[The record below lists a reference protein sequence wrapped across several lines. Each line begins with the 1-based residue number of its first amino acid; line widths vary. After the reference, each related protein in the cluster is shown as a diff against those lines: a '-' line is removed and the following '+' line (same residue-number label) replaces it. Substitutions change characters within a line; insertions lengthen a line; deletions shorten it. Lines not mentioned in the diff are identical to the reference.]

1 MFHSIMMGMKNAGML
16 PRLSDTERQAL
27 EAGDVWA
34 EGEFFG
40 GNPDF
45 KKLMSE
51 AYNQLTAE
59 EQAFMDGPCEELI
72 QMCDPWEMS
81 RTRQVPD
88 AIFNYMADNGF
99 FALLIPKKYGGKG
112 FSVLARSTIMAKIQA
127 AGGAVAAIV
136 VIPNSLGAAELTEKY
151 GTQEQK
157 DHYLPRLAKGEYI
170 PCFGLTELTAGSDAA
185 SIKADGVVFR
195 DDDGHLK
202 ARMSFSKRYITLA
215 PIANLISLAVRLRD
229 PDNLLGKGEDLGITV
244 MLLHKGMDGLSIGLR
259 HDPMGVSFHNGPIYG
274 ENVVAPL
281 ANTIGGID
289 YVGKGWKMLM
299 ESLAG
304 GRAISLPAS
313 AVGGARMLASV
324 TGAYS
329 MVREQFNMPI
339 GLMEGPQ
346 AKVARLA
353 GLQYLM
359 EAARVYSCSAVDA
372 GHEPPVVSAILKQQ
386 LTELMRSLSI
396 DAMDVMAGAAIQRG
410 PNNIVSDAYIAAPIN
425 ITVEGANILTRT
437 LIIYGQGANRSHPY
451 ARKLVESVETEDT
464 TRFRSALVGWVGGMV
479 VNFGRSIARY
489 LTRGF
494 TAGSPV
500 SGETATYYRRLG
512 WASTRFAILSDLA
525 MIFMGAKL
533 KAKGNFTGRL
543 ADVLSWIFLCT
554 ATLRRFEAEGRRA
567 EDLPM
572 VHYALN
578 YGLKEIQDG
587 FEGVYANFEAP
598 VVGWWFKSV
607 GGWLLRLNP
616 IGKGVTDN
624 LLAPAAAV
632 VQTPDARLDAQ
643 QAGLFVPQ
651 DIERG
656 AGRLYHAFRLLHAV
670 RPVHAKII
678 AASKAKTLPKGH
690 PAELID
696 LALEKQVISADEAE
710 QARTAR
716 RVQLNSW
723 AVDEFTPEEYV
734 RIGSS
739 TDVTEGFI
747 GKEAPRPKLVASG
760 QA

>member
-1 MFHSIMMGMKNAGML
+1 MFQSIMMGMKNAGML

-34 EGEFFG
+34 EGEFFK

-45 KKLMSE
+45 KALLAE
-51 AYNQLTAE
+51 NYGQLTAE
-59 EQAFMDGPCEELI
+59 EQAFLDGPCEELI
-72 QMCDPWEMS
+72 AMCDTWEMS

-88 AIFNYMADNGF
+88 TVFDFLAENGF
-99 FALLIPKKYGGKG
+99 FALLIPKQYGGKG

-127 AGGAVAAIV
+127 AGAAVAAIV

-151 GTQEQK
+151 GTEEQK
-157 DHYLPRLAKGEYI
+157 AHYLPRLAKGEYI

-185 SIKADGVVFR
+185 SIKADGEVFR
-195 DDDGHLK
+195 DEDGHLK
-202 ARMSFSKRYITLA
+202 ARLNFSKRYITLA

-229 PDNLLGKGEDLGITV
+229 PENLLERGEDLGISV
-244 MLLHKGMDGLSIGLR
+244 MLLHKGMEGLSIGAR

-410 PNNIVSDAYIAAPIN
+410 PNNIVSDAYIGAPIN

-451 ARKLVESVETEDT
+451 ARTLVESVEAEDS
-464 TRFRSALVGWVGGMV
+464 TRFRKALLGWVGGMV
-479 VNFGRSIARY
+479 VNFGRSVTRY
-489 LTRGF
+489 LTRGRS
-494 TAGSPV
+494 AGTPV
-500 SGETATYYRRLG
+500 SGATATYYRRLG

-567 EDLPM
+567 EDLPL

-587 FEGVYANFEAP
+587 FEGVYANFDAP

-616 IGKGVTDN
+616 IGKGVTDD

-632 VQTPDARLDAQ
+632 VQTHGDHLQRL
-643 QAGLFVPQ
+643 QAGLHVPAES
-651 DIERG
+651 DRG
-656 AGRLYHAFRLLHAV
+656 AGRLYRAFRMLHEV
-670 RPVHAKII
+670 RPVHAKITQAI
-678 AASKAKTLPKGH
+678 KARTLPKGH
-690 PAELID
+690 PADLVD
-696 LALEKQVISADEAE
+696 LALERQVITAEEAE
-710 QARTAR
+710 QVRETR
-716 RVQLNSW
+716 RVQLESW
-723 AVDEFTPEEYV
+723 GVDEFSPEEYV

-739 TDVTEGFI
+739 TAVTEGFI
-747 GKEAPRPKLVASG
+747 GKDAPRPKLVASG

>member
-1 MFHSIMMGMKNAGML
+1 MFHSIMMGMKKAGAL

-45 KKLMSE
+45 RKLLSE
-51 AYNQLTAE
+51 SYGQLSAE

-72 QMCDPWEMS
+72 RMCDTWEIG

-88 AIFNYMADNGF
+88 EVFDFMADNGF
-99 FALLIPKKYGGKG
+99 FALLIPKEHGGKG
-112 FSVLARSTIMAKIQA
+112 FSVLGRSAIMAKIQA
-127 AGGAVAAIV
+127 AGAAVASIV
-136 VIPNSLGAAELTEKY
+136 IIPNSLGAAELTEKY
-151 GTQEQK
+151 GTREQK
-157 DHYLPRLAKGEYI
+157 EHYLPRLAKGEYI

-185 SIKADGVVFR
+185 SLKADGIVFK

-202 ARMSFSKRYITLA
+202 AKLNFAKRYITLA
-215 PIANLISLAVRLRD
+215 PIANLISLAVRLKD
-229 PDNLLGKGEDLGITV
+229 PDGLLGGDEDLGITV
-244 MLLHKGMDGLSIGLR
+244 MLLHKGMDGLSIGKR
-259 HDPMGVSFHNGPIYG
+259 HDPMGVAFHNGPIYG
-274 ENVVAPL
+274 ENVICPL

-313 AVGGARMLASV
+313 AVGGSRMLAAV

-329 MVREQFNMPI
+329 MVREQFDIPI

-346 AKVARLA
+346 SKVARLA

-359 EAARVYSCSAVDA
+359 EATRVYACSAVDA
-372 GHEPPVVSAILKQQ
+372 GHEPPVISAILKQQ
-386 LTELMRSLSI
+386 TTEMMRELSI

-410 PNNIVSDAYIAAPIN
+410 PNNIVSDAYIGAPIN

-451 ARKLVESVETEDT
+451 ARKLVESVEAEDSKA
-464 TRFRSALVGWVGGMV
+464 FRGALLGWVGGMV
-479 VNFGRSIARY
+479 VNFGRGIVRY
-489 LTRGF
+489 LTRGW

-500 SGETATYYRRLG
+500 KGETATYYRRLG

-543 ADVLSWIFLCT
+543 ADVLSWLFLCT
-554 ATLRRFEAEGRRA
+554 ATLRRFEAEGRRD

-578 YGLKEIQDG
+578 YGLKQIQDG
-587 FEGVYANFEAP
+587 FEGVYANFDAP
-598 VVGWWFKSV
+598 VVGWWFKTV
-607 GGWLLRLNP
+607 GSWLLRLNP
-616 IGKGVTDN
+616 IGRGVSDD
-624 LLAPAAAV
+624 LLAPTAKVMQTPGEQWDRLMSGVYVPEDGDRGMGRLLKAFRMMAAV
-632 VQTPDARLDAQ
+632 APIH
-643 QAGLFVPQ
+643 GK
-651 DIERG
+651 IIK
-656 AGRLYHAFRLLHAV
+656 AV
-670 RPVHAKII
+670 RAR
-678 AASKAKTLPKGH
+678 TLPKGH
-690 PAELID
+690 PAD
-696 LALEKQVISADEAE
+696 LVDAALEAGVITAAEADQVRAARAAQYEAY
-710 QARTAR
+710 
-716 RVQLNSW
+716 

-734 RIGSS
+734 RVGSA
-739 TDVTEGFI
+739 TEVSESFI
-747 GKEAPRPKLVASG
+747 GKDAPRPKLVAAG